1 MSHPTRRRFLQ
12 AASSLTAI
20 APLIAP
26 RRQPRQGAASKRIL
40 AYVGTYSNPQG
51 AAPGRGQGIHILEL
65 DPATGAL
72 TPHDVVRTTG
82 SPSWLAFDRTR
93 THLYSANET
102 DVSGTGSGS
111 VAAYSVDRTSGRLT
125 LLNSVS
131 SGGAGPAHLSV
142 HPAGKHVLVANYGG
156 GTSAVLPIQA
166 DGRLGDATDVK
177 RHEGTPGP
185 TQASSAPPGSFAI
198 SGHEKPHAHMI
209 EADPA
214 GRFVLTADLALDRIL
229 VWRFDGSTGTLTP
242 NDPPSAAVPPG
253 DGPRHFVFHSNG
265 RWFYSLQEEGS
276 TIVAF
281 DYDAANGR
289 LREKQT
295 ISTLPKGF
303 AGTNFTSE
311 IVVSPDS
318 RFVYAANRLHDS
330 IVWFAIGA
338 DGRLTWGGEEWTR
351 GDYPRSFTI
360 YPAGRFLFS
369 CNQRSDAIAGFRIDA
384 KSGRLTFTG
393 QYTAVGSPAHIVFL
407 ADAG

>member
-1 MSHPTRRRFLQ
+1 
-12 AASSLTAI
+12 
-20 APLIAP
+20 
-26 RRQPRQGAASKRIL
+26 
-40 AYVGTYSNPQG
+40 
-51 AAPGRGQGIHILEL
+51 
-65 DPATGAL
+65 
-72 TPHDVVRTTG
+72 
-82 SPSWLAFDRTR
+82 
-93 THLYSANET
+93 
-102 DVSGTGSGS
+102 
-111 VAAYSVDRTSGRLT
+111 
-125 LLNSVS
+125 
-131 SGGAGPAHLSV
+131 
-142 HPAGKHVLVANYGG
+142 
-156 GTSAVLPIQA
+156 
-166 DGRLGDATDVK
+166 
-177 RHEGTPGP
+177 
-185 TQASSAPPGSFAI
+185 
-198 SGHEKPHAHMI
+198 MI

-360 YPAGRFLFS
+360 DPAGRFLFS